1 MVGIGYRYGIC
12 YLCIMLVCVI
22 YYLYVVKS
30 TCVAADEGRG
40 FAYTIET
47 LIVLGRTM
55 IEVGILVFV

>member
-1 MVGIGYRYGIC
+1 MVGIGYRYGMG

-40 FAYTIET
+40 FAYTNET
-47 LIVLGRTM
+47 LT
-55 IEVGILVFV
+55 IL